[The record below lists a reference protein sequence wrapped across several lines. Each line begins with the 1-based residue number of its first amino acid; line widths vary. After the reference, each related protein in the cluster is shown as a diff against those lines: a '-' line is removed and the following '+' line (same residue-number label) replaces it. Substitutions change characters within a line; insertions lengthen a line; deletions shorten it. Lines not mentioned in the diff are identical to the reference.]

1 MKLFLDSGNLAEI
14 EDVASWGVVSGI
26 TTNPSLLAKDG
37 HRDMKKVMQHICEI
51 YPHGPVSA
59 EVVTETAKEMIQ
71 EGLEYSK
78 WAKNIIIKV
87 PMTLEGMKAVHAFT
101 QEGIQTNVTLVF
113 SSNQAL
119 LAAAAG
125 ASIISS
131 FVGRVDDVGYDG
143 IGIIQEVSEIIRLH
157 GFDSEVLA
165 ASIRHPLHVTQSAQA
180 GAHIATIPYKVFKQ
194 LYYHPQTE
202 SGIAQFNADW
212 AKLHGEA
219 VASK

>member
-1 MKLFLDSGNLAEI
+1 MKLFLDSGNLQEI
-14 EDVASWGVVSGI
+14 EDVASWGILAGI

-51 YPHGPVSA
+51 FPHGPVSA
-59 EVVTETAKEMIQ
+59 EVVSEEAKGMIQ

-78 WAKNIIIKV
+78 WAENIIIKV
-87 PMTLEGMKAVHAFT
+87 PMSLEGMKAVHAFT
-101 QEGIQTNVTLVF
+101 QESIQTNVTLVF

-125 ASIISS
+125 ATIISS
-131 FVGRVDDVGYDG
+131 FVGRVDDIGYDG
-143 IGIIQEVSEIIRLH
+143 IGVIQEVAEIIRLH
-157 GFDSEVLA
+157 DFDSEVLA

-202 SGIAQFNADW
+202 SGTQQFLADW
-212 AKLHGEA
+212 AKLQNAA
-219 VASK
+219 VK

>member
-1 MKLFLDSGNLAEI
+1 MKLFLDSGNLTEI